1 MILVDASVWIDHLRR
16 SESELMVSLEGTM
29 VLGHPLVIGELV
41 CGNLNERTT
50 ILDLLRRLPSAVEAT
65 HEEALMFIER
75 HELMGRGIG
84 YIDAL
89 LLASAALSGDTLLWT
104 RDRRLRGVAQSV
116 DLLYSAA

>member
-1 MILVDASVWIDHLRR
+1 MILVDTSVWIDHLRR

-29 VLGHPLVIGELV
+29 VLGHPLVIGELA
-41 CGNLNERTT
+41 CGNLNKRTT
-50 ILDLLRRLPSAVEAT
+50 IIELLRRLPSAIEAT

-89 LLASAALSGDTLLWT
+89 LLASAALGGDTLLWT
-104 RDRRLRGVAQSV
+104 RDRRLHRVAQSLG
-116 DLLYSAA
+116 LLYSAA